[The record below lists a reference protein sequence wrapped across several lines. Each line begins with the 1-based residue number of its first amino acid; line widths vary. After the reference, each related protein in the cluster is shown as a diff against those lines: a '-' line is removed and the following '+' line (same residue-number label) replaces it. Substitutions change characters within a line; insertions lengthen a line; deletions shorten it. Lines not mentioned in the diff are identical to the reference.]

1 MPDLLLSCRLLFV
14 IFLVFMASLT
24 ASLVLAAR
32 SSDPTHYHGVAGGLQ
47 GFCEALTLL
56 YILLGAAINAM
67 QIM

>member
-1 MPDLLLSCRLLFV
+1 
-14 IFLVFMASLT
+14 MASLT

-32 SSDPTHYHGVAGGLQ
+32 SSDPTHYRGVAGGLQ
-47 GFCEALTLL
+47 GVCEALTLL